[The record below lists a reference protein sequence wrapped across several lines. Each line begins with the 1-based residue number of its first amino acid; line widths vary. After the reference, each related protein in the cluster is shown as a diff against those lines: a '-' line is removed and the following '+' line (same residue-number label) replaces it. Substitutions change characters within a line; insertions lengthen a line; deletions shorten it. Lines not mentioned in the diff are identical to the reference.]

1 MDKVGMIY
9 MIFILSVI
17 FVGAW
22 IGLADAIERVRAS
35 MRCHEEWSAFKKH
48 KATARYGVTASK
60 VQRVVAEAPM

>member
-35 MRCHEEWSAFKKH
+35 MRCHEEWSAFKKML
-48 KATARYGVTASK
+48 KGGGR
-60 VQRVVAEAPM
+60 P

>member
-9 MIFILSVI
+9 MIFILIVI

-48 KATARYGVTASK
+48 KADAKREQLDEELEVWC
-60 VQRVVAEAPM
+60 RRP